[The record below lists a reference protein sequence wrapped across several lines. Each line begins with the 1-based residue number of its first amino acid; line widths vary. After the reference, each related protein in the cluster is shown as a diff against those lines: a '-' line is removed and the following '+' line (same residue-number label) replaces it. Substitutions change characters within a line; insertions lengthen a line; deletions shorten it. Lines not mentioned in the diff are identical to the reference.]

1 MTSDVVTHGL
11 DNMAAALFVL
21 FCRIGACIMTM
32 PGFSSVRIPVQARLY
47 IAIGVT
53 FALAPLLVDVAAS
66 AVAGASTATI
76 AFVLVSE
83 LLVGVLIGSLA
94 RLFFFAL
101 ETLATAAVMTTGLGN
116 ILGAPIDEA
125 EPLPAMSSL
134 VMLGATTLI
143 FVLDQ
148 HWEIIRGI
156 FLSYTAIPIKEALGA
171 ESMLHEYL
179 KVLAQAFFLALRI
192 SSPFLLFG
200 LIVNLAFGFLNRM
213 TPQIPVYFISTPLL
227 IAMGTYWFYTM
238 ADDFFSAFASEF
250 GAWLLSG

>member
-1 MTSDVVTHGL
+1 MTHSIDHFVTT
-11 DNMAAALFVL
+11 LFVL

-32 PGFSSVRIPVQARLY
+32 PGFSSARIPMQARLY
-47 IAIGVT
+47 IALAVT
-53 FALAPLLVDVAAS
+53 LALAPVLMEVAAP
-66 AVAGASTATI
+66 AVAGASLASI
-76 AFVLVSE
+76 GFVLVGE

-101 ETLATAAVMTTGLGN
+101 ETLATAAIMTTGLGN
-116 ILGAPIDEA
+116 ILGAPLEEA

-134 VMLGATTLI
+134 VMMGATTLI

-148 HWEIIRGI
+148 HLEILRGV
-156 FLSYTAIPIKEALGA
+156 FLSYTAIPIKETFGV
-171 ESMLHEYL
+171 ESMLREYM
-179 KVLAQAFFLALRI
+179 KVLSQAFFLALRI

-200 LIVNLAFGFLNRM
+200 FIVNLAFGFLNRM

-227 IAMGTYWFYTM
+227 IALGTYWFYLM
-238 ADDFFSAFASEF
+238 AEDFFSAFASEF

>member
-1 MTSDVVTHGL
+1 MSIAL
-11 DNMAAALFVL
+11 DQMAAGLFVL
-21 FCRIGACIMTM
+21 FCRIGACIMMM
-32 PGFSSVRIPVQARLY
+32 PGFSSARIPVRARLY

-53 FALAPLLVDVAAS
+53 IALAPPLAETVRPVIAE
-66 AVAGASTATI
+66 ASTGAL
-76 AFVLVSE
+76 AFVLIGE
-83 LLVGVLIGSLA
+83 LLVGLLIGSLA

-101 ETLATAAVMTTGLGN
+101 ETLTTAAVMTMGLGN

-156 FLSYTAIPIKEALGA
+156 FLSYSAIPIKETLSARGMLSEYMKAL
-171 ESMLHEYL
+171 
-179 KVLAQAFFLALRI
+179 VQAFFLAMRI

-213 TPQIPVYFISTPLL
+213 TPQIPVYFVSTPLL
-227 IAMGTYWFYTM
+227 IALGTYWFYMM
-238 ADDFFSAFASEF
+238 ADDFFAAFASEF
-250 GAWLLSG
+250 GSWLVSG